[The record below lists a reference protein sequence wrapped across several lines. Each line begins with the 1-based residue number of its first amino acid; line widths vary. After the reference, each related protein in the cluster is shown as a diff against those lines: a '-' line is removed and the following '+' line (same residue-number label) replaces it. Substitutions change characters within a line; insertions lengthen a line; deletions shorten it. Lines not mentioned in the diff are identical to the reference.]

1 MVEETIFTAHSSIL
15 KIWSLLS
22 DLPGYGR
29 WHPHYCVLSD
39 AIPGMDF
46 LLSWLIFDDRRV
58 KILVRLDP
66 VEKPRTIGWS
76 GGIRGLLVL
85 KERYEISPIANG
97 AEIRHSFE
105 CRGLIGMLLGSIKRG
120 GIRKNMAV
128 QDAAFLTH
136 LKKQGRKPQSGRS
149 SVRKPA
155 PGALSRG
162 ADND

>member
-1 MVEETIFTAHSSIL
+1 MVEETIFTAHSSML
-15 KIWSLLS
+15 KSWSLLS
-22 DLPGYGR
+22 DLAGYGR
-29 WHPHYCVLSD
+29 WHPHYRVLND
-39 AIPGMDF
+39 AIPGKDF
-46 LLSWLIFDDRRV
+46 LLSWLIFEDRRV
-58 KILVRLDP
+58 KILLRLDP

-76 GGIRGLLVL
+76 GGVRGLLAL

-97 AEIRHSFE
+97 VEIRHSVE
-105 CRGLIGMLLGSIKRG
+105 CRGLVGILLGSIARG

-136 LKKQGRKPQSGRS
+136 LKKQGRMPQSGRG

-155 PGALSRG
+155 PSTLPRE

>member
-22 DLPGYGR
+22 DLPGFGR
-29 WHPHYCVLSD
+29 WHPHYRVLSD
-39 AIPGMDF
+39 ASPGQDF
-46 LLSWLIFDDRRV
+46 LLSWLIFDDRRL
-58 KILVRLDP
+58 KILLRLDL
-66 VEKPRTIGWS
+66 VEKPRAIGWS

-85 KERYEISPIANG
+85 KECYEISPIANG

-105 CRGLIGMLLGSIKRG
+105 CRGLIGLLLGSIKRG
-120 GIRKNMAV
+120 GIRSNMAV
-128 QDAAFLTH
+128 QDAAFLTQ
-136 LKKQGRKPQSGRS
+136 LKKRGRKPLSGKD

-155 PGALSRG
+155 PGARPRG

>member
-1 MVEETIFTAHSSIL
+1 MVEETVFTAHSSIL

-29 WHPHYCVLSD
+29 WHPHYRVLRD
-39 AIPGMDF
+39 AIPGKGF

-58 KILVRLDP
+58 KILTRLDP
-66 VEKPRTIGWS
+66 VEKPRSIGWS

-105 CRGLIGMLLGSIKRG
+105 CRGLVGILLGGIKRG

-128 QDAAFLTH
+128 QDAAFLTQ
-136 LKKQGRKPQSGRS
+136 LKKQGRKPLSGKDS
-149 SVRKPA
+149 GRKPA
-155 PGALSRG
+155 PSPLPRG
-162 ADND
+162 GRQ